1 MLIQVVDGMPVLVN
15 RKDPTKP
22 RLIRKPKKHGLVA
35 KKEKKERRLKMRKL
49 SEREL
54 VDLTVKQREAI
65 KNFFAGMSKK
75 EAGIRAGYSESSAVA
90 GVNNALKR
98 AMGNERFIKAMEEA
112 GLTNERLVEI
122 LKEGLEARHPL
133 KPDQKDY
140 HAIHKF
146 WKDAVEIKQGFP
158 PKKIDTKSDHRHV
171 VIHLDKN
178 MAEAI
183 RGYQKIRGETIEGE
197 IVNDSDS
204 SRV

>member
-1 MLIQVVDGMPVLVN
+1 MLIQIVDGMPVLVN

-22 RLIRKPKKHGLVA
+22 RLIRKPKKHGMAA
-35 KKEKKERRLKMRKL
+35 KKEKRERKLRMRKL

-65 KNFFAGMSKK
+65 KNLFMGMSKK

-90 GVNNALKR
+90 GVNNALRR
-98 AMGNERFIKAMEEA
+98 AKGNEEFIKAMEEA
-112 GLTNERLVEI
+112 GLTNKRLVEI

-146 WKDAVEIKQGFP
+146 LKDAIEIKQGFP

-171 VIHLDKN
+171 VIHLDKS

-183 RGYQKIRGETIEGE
+183 KGYQEIRGEIIEGE
-197 IVNDSDS
+197 AIDD
-204 SRV
+204 